1 MLPALLF
8 ICGSFHYLQML
19 FKNTEENFVLL
30 GAHSLKT
37 EVRRNTLFLLMQFYG
52 KEKKKKKSSRYASQK
67 QIMANN
73 TKITDIK

>member
-8 ICGSFHYLQML
+8 ICGSFCYLQML
-19 FKNTEENFVLL
+19 SKNTGEKFVLL
-30 GAHSLKT
+30 GAYSLKA
-37 EVRRNTLFLLMQFYG
+37 EVERSTLFLFMQFYG
-52 KEKKKKKSSRYASQK
+52 EERKKKSSIYAAQK

>member
-8 ICGSFHYLQML
+8 ICGSFCYLQML
-19 FKNTEENFVLL
+19 SKNTGEKFVLL
-30 GAHSLKT
+30 GAYSLKA
-37 EVRRNTLFLLMQFYG
+37 EVERSTLFLFMERRG
-52 KEKKKKKSSRYASQK
+52 KKKSSIYAAQK